1 MTETALDIALDLAA
15 AGYHLAPVTIRRN
28 PMTGRKMPTYH
39 GKWRELATTD
49 PDVIRDWY
57 AQHGP
62 DVSFCID
69 CAASGL
75 VVIDLDVKPDGS
87 INAVHWWG
95 TEGLP
100 AGSMI
105 VNTPTGGM
113 HLYYKATSR
122 RPVGNSTGAI
132 APGVDVRGDG
142 GHVYAPGSRVIG
154 DREAYV
160 LQGAFVAAAT
170 LDEVPAEILE
180 RIPVDMRRPR
190 ERTEARANGAVHDH
204 EWVER
209 ALRAQMDRIYS
220 HPPTLGSGFRS
231 VLMGAAMMYGR
242 AVAAGIRD
250 RDQAERLL
258 LGAAATVW
266 GGADDEDYAWIRCG
280 LDDGEADPWT
290 VVETEEESQRVRL
303 LNEPLPSLL
312 AQPAN
317 PEVPGMNVDGQA
329 GGEDPSAVLF
339 EREVLAEIRKL
350 DIRETATRRRA
361 ERQRAERPSIESEL
375 IDVRDL
381 ESIPPP
387 RMLMGEL
394 IPHAAVGFLAGKY
407 GSYKSFIAVSWAC
420 SLASGR
426 PWQARMEFH
435 VPERV
440 RVLYVAAEGAAGVA
454 QRIIAWEKANT
465 EIESGML
472 SVYPKPIKLNSAPD
486 VEELAELVG
495 RRGYGFVVI
504 DTYHRSAPGTEE
516 NSSTEF
522 GLVYEAMA
530 GIRDAHGTTTLFVDH
545 TGHSG
550 TRVRGT
556 SAKADDADF
565 VMLSDMPGDERTPD
579 AQRTLKVSKRKDL
592 PTEGEW
598 PVRLAPVGDSA
609 VLELGTVDLAVSPF
623 GDLHANWWEHD
634 MFELPAAVVGLTG
647 PGSDAAREI
656 FRVLRFVDDEMTMAA
671 LLRAIN
677 GRPGGKTYSEPTA
690 RRGRILLEKAG
701 VVCSPTAAT
710 RYALEAPYR
719 PVS

>member
-1 MTETALDIALDLAA
+1 MMAALALEGALALAA
-15 AGYHLAPVTIRRN
+15 AGYHVAPVTIRRN
-28 PMTGRKMPTYH
+28 PVTGRKMPTYH
-39 GKWRELATTD
+39 GKWRDLATTD

-69 CAASGL
+69 CAASGI
-75 VVIDLDVKPDGS
+75 VVIDLDIKDEAG
-87 INAVHWWG
+87 INAVLWWG
-95 TEGLP
+95 VEGLP

-113 HLYYKATSR
+113 HLYYRVNPARS
-122 RPVGNSTGAI
+122 VGNSTGAI
-132 APGVDVRGDG
+132 AAGVDVRGDG

-154 DREAYV
+154 DREVYA
-160 LQGAFVAAAT
+160 LQGALVATSDLARVPG
-170 LDEVPAEILE
+170 EVLE
-180 RIPVDMRRPR
+180 RIPVDVRRPR
-190 ERTEARANGAVHDH
+190 ERTEARASGAVHDR

-209 ALRAQMDRIYS
+209 TLRAQMDRICA
-220 HPPTLGSGFRS
+220 HPPTPGTGFRG
-231 VLMGAAMMYGR
+231 VLMGASMVYGR
-242 AVAAGIRD
+242 AVAADIRT
-250 RDQAERLL
+250 REQAERLL
-258 LGAAATVW
+258 LDAAAAVW
-266 GGADDEDYAWIRCG
+266 SGADDEDYAWIRAG

-290 VVETEEESQRVRL
+290 VVDTEAESRQ
-303 LNEPLPSLL
+303 LNEPRASP
-312 AQPAN
+312 
-317 PEVPGMNVDGQA
+317 DGQPPVTDA
-329 GGEDPSAVLF
+329 SGAVTDDPSALQL
-339 EREVLAEIRKL
+339 EREILAEIRKL
-350 DIRETATRRRA
+350 DIRETAARRRA
-361 ERQRAERPSIESEL
+361 QRERAERPSIESEL

-381 ESIPPP
+381 ASIPPP
-387 RMLMGEL
+387 RMLMAEL

-407 GSYKSFIAVSWAC
+407 GSYKSFLAVSWAC
-420 SLASGR
+420 SLAAGR
-426 PWQARMEFH
+426 PWQKRTEFH

-454 QRIIAWEKANT
+454 QRVIAWEKANE

-472 SVYPKPIKLNSAPD
+472 TVYPKPIKLNSAPD

-495 RRGYGFVVI
+495 RREFGLVI
-504 DTYHRSAPGTEE
+504 VDTYHRSAPGTEE
-516 NSSTEF
+516 NNSTEF

-530 GIRDAHGTTTLFVDH
+530 GIRDQFGTTTLFVDH
-545 TGHSG
+545 TGHAG
-550 TRVRGT
+550 NRPRGT
-556 SAKADDADF
+556 SAKGDDADF
-565 VMLSDMPGDERTPD
+565 VLVSDMPGDERTPD
-579 AQRTLKVSKRKDL
+579 VQRTLKVSKRKDL

-609 VLELGTVDLAVSPF
+609 VLELGTVDLTVSPF

-634 MFELPAAVVGLTG
+634 MFELPDAVVGVTG

-690 RRGRILLEKAG
+690 RRGRILLERAG
-701 VVCSPTAAT
+701 VVGSPSVST
-710 RYALEAPYR
+710 RYALEVAFR